1 MIEVKPDDYEVATT
15 TNYTNKENKAWNFLV
30 QSLLDN
36 QVLFEKRPLHMGSR
50 RFLRN
55 NMLTKVLPTRFF

>member
-36 QVLFEKRPLHMGSR
+36 QVMIVQKKDHYTWDLGGS
-50 RFLRN
+50 
-55 NMLTKVLPTRFF
+55 